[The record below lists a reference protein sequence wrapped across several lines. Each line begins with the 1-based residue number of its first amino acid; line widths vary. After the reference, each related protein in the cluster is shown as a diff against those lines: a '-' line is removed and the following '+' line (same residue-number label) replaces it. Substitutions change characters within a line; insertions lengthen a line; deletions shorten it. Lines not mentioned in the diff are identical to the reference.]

1 MAEVDAA
8 TIVGLI
14 LLALGFGILGFLEM
28 RFLRKKMKERRIRM
42 AKGDSDLPDEA
53 HNAIITTKAIVG
65 SLERQGIQSPE
76 VKGWLRDADTAYG
89 RRNYRV
95 VLELTGR
102 AKSRL
107 LTLKAEQQSKGEI
120 AKLDHLASVRGEP
133 EVTTKELL
141 QKEVAPNLPQSK
153 FSIEI
158 AGSAIEEGR
167 AAGRDVAKAVEF
179 LEAAKGRFDAKDYDG
194 ALTLARLSKRSAEG
208 QTVEAPPPPVPKSA
222 GPSAPSGRACAA
234 CGAALSADDAFC
246 RKCGAGVAALACASC
261 GTALLSDDAFCRKC
275 GARVPT

>member
-8 TIVGLI
+8 TIGLI
-14 LLALGFGILGFLEM
+14 LLAVGLAILGFLEM
-28 RFLRKKMKERRIRM
+28 RFLRKKMKDRRVRM

-65 SLERQGIQSPE
+65 TLERQGIQSPE
-76 VKGWLRDADTAYG
+76 VKGLLHEADTAYG

-102 AKSRL
+102 AKNRL
-107 LTLKAEQQSKGEI
+107 LTLKAEHASKGEI
-120 AKLDHLASVRGEP
+120 AKLDHLATVRGEE

-158 AGSAIEEGR
+158 AGSAIEQGR
-167 AAGRDVAKAVEF
+167 AAGRDVSKAVEF
-179 LEAAKGRFDAKDYDG
+179 LEAAKDRFDAKDYDG

-208 QTVEAPPPPVPKSA
+208 QVVEAPPAPVPKPA
-222 GPSAPSGRACAA
+222 VTTAASGVACAA
-234 CGAALSADDAFC
+234 CGAPLAADDAFC
-246 RKCGAGVAALACASC
+246 RKCGARVAALACASC
-261 GTALLSDDAFCRKC
+261 GSALLPDDAFCRKC